1 MPYELEKEGR
11 ISWPEADGMLTV
23 LYKSGL
29 PSSSHFRKPCK
40 LRNVIKELLSFPRSA
55 KPKVRPFSGRC
66 RKDRF
71 EISSRSFCS

>member
-40 LRNVIKELLSFPRSA
+40 LRNGLKELCYRIAS
-55 KPKVRPFSGRC
+55 C
-66 RKDRF
+66 T
-71 EISSRSFCS
+71 